1 MPELTSLPTLAHHEL
16 IERFAFEAAGQ
27 RVAFLSY
34 TLERRRTMTIDIV
47 TAPACDTAAFGDR
60 LLAAACSWARD
71 NNYTVLACCP
81 EARDYLRRQKDLKLA
96 A

>member
-16 IERFAFEAAGQ
+16 IERFAVEADGQ

-34 TLERRRTMTIDIV
+34 TLERRRTMTIDLV
-47 TAPACDTAAFGDR
+47 TAPDRDTAALGDR
-60 LLAAACSWARD
+60 LLAAAFTWARD
-71 NNYTVLACCP
+71 NHYTVIACCP